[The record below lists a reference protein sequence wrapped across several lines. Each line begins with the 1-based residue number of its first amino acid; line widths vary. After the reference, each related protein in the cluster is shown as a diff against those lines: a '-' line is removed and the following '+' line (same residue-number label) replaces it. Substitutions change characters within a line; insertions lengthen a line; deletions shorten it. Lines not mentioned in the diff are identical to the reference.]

1 MNNDN
6 TSTQDIIGIPV
17 CALSFNDQIEAIVN
31 WAKNRQSK
39 MVCVA
44 NVHMLIE
51 ARRNSDFANVL
62 RHAALVTPDGIPLV
76 WMLKLMGAKQAQ
88 RVAGMDILL
97 ATCERAAQAQISIF
111 LLGSTPDVLARI
123 HQRLTTEF
131 PRLKIAGMNS
141 PSFGSIDPTADTNTI
156 QIINTSGAGI
166 VFVALGCPKQELWMA
181 KHQDKIQAVT
191 IGVGAVFPVY
201 AGTLK
206 HAPKFIRAAGFEW
219 LFRLIQEPRRLWKRY
234 ASTIPIFIWLALK
247 QIITNK
253 AGIAVENGEADA
265 VGVRSA
271 PSREGDKFAAKIKK
285 HPFDR

>member
-17 CALSFNDQIEAIVN
+17 CALSFKDQIEAIVN
-31 WAKNRQSK
+31 WAKNRKSK

-111 LLGSTPDVLARI
+111 LLGSTPDVL
-123 HQRLTTEF
+123 
-131 PRLKIAGMNS
+131 PN
-141 PSFGSIDPTADTNTI
+141 
-156 QIINTSGAGI
+156 
-166 VFVALGCPKQELWMA
+166 
-181 KHQDKIQAVT
+181 
-191 IGVGAVFPVY
+191 
-201 AGTLK
+201 
-206 HAPKFIRAAGFEW
+206 
-219 LFRLIQEPRRLWKRY
+219 
-234 ASTIPIFIWLALK
+234 
-247 QIITNK
+247 
-253 AGIAVENGEADA
+253 
-265 VGVRSA
+265 
-271 PSREGDKFAAKIKK
+271 
-285 HPFDR
+285 

>member
-1 MNNDN
+1 MYQDN
-6 TSTQDIIGIPV
+6 ICTQDILDIPI
-17 CALSFNDQIEAIVN
+17 CNLSFDRQIDAIVN
-31 WAKNRQSK
+31 WARDRQSK

-51 ARRNSDFANVL
+51 ARQNSDLAKVL

-97 ATCERAAQAQISIF
+97 ATCQRAAQAQISIF
-111 LLGSTPDVLARI
+111 LLGSTPDVLGKI

-131 PRLKIAGMNS
+131 PRLKIAGTNS
-141 PSFGSIDPTADTNTI
+141 PSFGSIDPTVDLNTI
-156 QIINTSGAGI
+156 QIINNSGAGI

-181 KHQDKIQAVT
+181 KYQDKIQAVT
-191 IGVGAVFPVY
+191 IGIGGVFPVY

-206 HAPKFIRAAGFEW
+206 HAPKFIRSAGFEW

-247 QIITNK
+247 QIVKNK
-253 AGIAVENGEADA
+253 VGIAG
-265 VGVRSA
+265 G
-271 PSREGDKFAAKIKK
+271 AAK
-285 HPFDR
+285 

>member
-17 CALSFNDQIEAIVN
+17 CDLSFEEQIDTIVN
-31 WAKNRQSK
+31 WAKNHQSK

-111 LLGSTPDVLARI
+111 LLGSTPDILARI

-131 PRLKIAGMNS
+131 PRLKIAGINS
-141 PSFGSIDPTADTNTI
+141 PAFGSIDPTADTNTI

-206 HAPKFIRAAGFEW
+206 HAPKFIRSAGFEW

-247 QIITNK
+247 QIMTNQVS
-253 AGIAVENGEADA
+253 IARLGRVT
-265 VGVRSA
+265 
-271 PSREGDKFAAKIKK
+271 PSREGGKFTAKIKN
-285 HPFDR
+285 

>member
-6 TSTQDIIGIPV
+6 TSTQDIIGTPV
-17 CALSFNDQIEAIVN
+17 CCLSFNAQIETIVN

-111 LLGSTPDVLARI
+111 LLGSTPDVLGRI
-123 HQRLTTEF
+123 HQRLIKEF

-206 HAPKFIRAAGFEW
+206 HAPKFIRSAGFEW

-247 QIITNK
+247 QIVKNK
-253 AGIAVENGEADA
+253 AGIAG
-265 VGVRSA
+265 G
-271 PSREGDKFAAKIKK
+271 AAK
-285 HPFDR
+285 